1 METLAPKNAGST
13 IGNLHGQYSTV
24 ILIYDINNNDPKDF
38 EDIIKNMTPADIQDF
53 VNRMFDN
60 PDNLDVVFTPKK

>member
-1 METLAPKNAGST
+1 M
-13 IGNLHGQYSTV
+13 YSY
-24 ILIYDINNNDPKDF
+24 IIIYDINNNDPKDF

>member
-1 METLAPKNAGST
+1 MITADGYKT
-13 IGNLHGQYSTV
+13 
-24 ILIYDINNNDPKDF
+24 

>member
-1 METLAPKNAGST
+1 MA
-13 IGNLHGQYSTV
+13 I
-24 ILIYDINNNDPKDF
+24 ILGITGFILYYIYDINNNDPKDF